1 LRPSSKPLSKLAKSP
16 LVTVAVLA
24 ASLLWAPARAVETGT
39 SGFNDKPLQE
49 ALVLPDWFK
58 LSFLELHDDLKSAID
73 DGKRG
78 LIVYFGQEHCPYCK
92 AQLEN
97 NWGRRDIREYTQKYF
112 DVVAIN
118 VRGSRRVTDLD
129 GNILTEKEFA
139 IRQKANFTP
148 TLLFYDRDGRIALK
162 LAGYH
167 RPYQFRA
174 ALEYVADGHY
184 RKQSF
189 RDFLAL
195 AEPGLATKNH
205 GLHSSDVFSS
215 PPYALDRSHVA
226 AQVPLAVFYEQAS
239 CYACDVLHGGPMEDP
254 EILRRLRKL
263 EVVQLDLWGN
273 TPVITPGGKHLT
285 AKKWG
290 EELGLFYTPTILF
303 FDPHG
308 KEILRLDSVI
318 GFHRLRNVL
327 DYILSGDYT
336 KPGGY
341 GAWRNEHTP
350 K

>member
-1 LRPSSKPLSKLAKSP
+1 MLNRAKFPLLTAI
-16 LVTVAVLA
+16 TLA
-24 ASLLWAPARAVETGT
+24 AALAWTPAGAAGPGS
-39 SGFNDKPLQE
+39 SGFSDKPLGE

-58 LSFLELHDDLKSAID
+58 LSFLELHDDLQSAVE

-78 LIVYFGQEHCPYCK
+78 LIVYFGQEYCPYCK

-118 VRGSRRVTDLD
+118 VRGSRRLTDMD

-139 IRQKANFTP
+139 SQQKANFTP
-148 TLLFYDRDGRIALK
+148 TLLFYDRKGKIALR

-189 RDFLAL
+189 RDFLSL
-195 AEPGLATKNH
+195 AEPSLDTKDH
-205 GLHSSDVFSS
+205 GLRQSVVFSP
-215 PPYALDRSHVA
+215 PPYALDRSHFA
-226 AQVPLAVFYEQAS
+226 AQTPLAVFFEQAS
-239 CYACDVLHGGPMEDP
+239 CYACDVLHGGPMEDK
-254 EILRRLRKL
+254 EILRRLQRL

-273 TPVITPGGKHLT
+273 APVITPEGKHLT
-285 AKKWG
+285 AKEWG
-290 EELGLFYTPTILF
+290 KQLGLFYTPTILF

-308 KEILRLDSVI
+308 KEIIRVDSVV
-318 GFHRLRNVL
+318 GFYRLRNVL
-327 DYILSGDYT
+327 DYILSGGYRQ
-336 KPGGY
+336 PGGY
-341 GAWRNEHTP
+341 NAWRNKNIP